1 MNSHILGCF
10 RLTSIF
16 RVMNLKTNKHLKL
29 VYFSIFTEYFS
40 SLEIFIDF
48 MPLIKLEGKKRRNS
62 TQIKQYGKDEIFL
75 KKNTNDEKVTYNT
88 YIFSIV

>member
-1 MNSHILGCF
+1 M
-10 RLTSIF
+10 
-16 RVMNLKTNKHLKL
+16 
-29 VYFSIFTEYFS
+29 
-40 SLEIFIDF
+40 EIFIDF

-62 TQIKQYGKDEIFL
+62 TQIKQHGKDENFF